1 MNNDKFNRLKDS
13 YFSGTSNQEEEK
25 WLKEESG
32 DAYFNVLKEE
42 KTGQMD
48 WDFNAFLEHVE
59 EQETTKKTGVFRFR
73 KVVYWAA
80 ASIVLFIVCSLLLL
94 QNDTTHQVPMAKNVK
109 PIKQPEETSEP
120 KEEVI
125 TPVQVATVE
134 QPVAKRTVK
143 KPQHKKTPF
152 SNETTYHPEYVVI
165 NGKPIYD
172 LEEAKQLTLSSLN
185 MLTNNVEKSVS
196 TMENVKYLSIKI

>member
-25 WLKEESG
+25 WLKEKSG

-42 KTGQMD
+42 KSNEMD
-48 WDFNAFLEHVE
+48 WDFDAFLEHVE
-59 EQETTKKTGVFRFR
+59 EQETTQKAGVFRFR

-80 ASIVLFIVCSLLLL
+80 ASVVLVIVCSLLFL
-94 QNDTTHQVPMAKNVK
+94 QNDTAHQVPMAKNVK
-109 PIKQPEETSEP
+109 PVTQPEETSEP

-125 TPVQVATVE
+125 TPIQVATVE
-134 QPVAKRTVK
+134 RPVAKKTVK

-152 SNETTYHPEYVVI
+152 SDETTYHPEYVVI